1 MLPLY
6 KKYWRTAFDIAI
18 VVLTVYLVLLLS
30 SWLYRIAAPVFLSVL
45 IFAIIEPFA
54 MFLNRR
60 GLPKMASSAIAVLV
74 FVLIILGALFGAGLV
89 FVSQISQVTDDLPGY
104 ASIVQQHFASF
115 TVFLQDKLNALPPNL
130 TEQINEYF
138 ATFTAGLAVW
148 GKSLFN
154 IAIGWL
160 GTFSSFIGSFAVGII
175 LAFFLSAEINLWRR
189 IAHEKTPNTIKK
201 AVFFLKN
208 HVFFAIGAYLKA
220 QLIMVSLT
228 FVLVYIGLLI
238 LQVDHAFS
246 LAILSAVFDIL
257 PLLGIPVI
265 FIPWIIYLFIVGQT
279 GLGIGLTVLLIVVML
294 TRQLLEP
301 KITGNSIGITSAYL
315 MLSAMIIS
323 LSIFGVAG
331 LVLSPILIILLK
343 ELFVQG
349 YLQRWITL
357 PKEEF
362 EPMGREGTVANANDG
377 SEEPTFSAEPAPPD
391 DELK

>member
-6 KKYWRTAFDIAI
+6 KKYWRTAFDIGI

-30 SWLYRIAAPVFLSVL
+30 SWLYRIAAPVFLSLL
-45 IFAIIEPFA
+45 IFAMIEPFA

-60 GLPKMASSAIAVLV
+60 GLPKMVCSAIAVLV

-89 FVSQISQVTDDLPGY
+89 FVAQISQVTDALPGY
-104 ASIVQQHFASF
+104 ASIVQHHFAQF
-115 TVFLQDKLNALPPNL
+115 TGFLQHQLQALPPGL
-130 TEQINEYF
+130 AEQINEYF

-154 IAIGWL
+154 AAIGWL

-175 LAFFLSAEINLWRR
+175 LAFFLSAEINLWRK
-189 IAHEKTPNTIKK
+189 IATEKTPNTIKK
-201 AVFFLKN
+201 AYFFLKE
-208 HVFFAIGAYLKA
+208 HVLFAIGAYIKA
-220 QLIMVSLT
+220 QLMMVSLT

-238 LQVDHAFS
+238 LQVDHSFA

-265 FIPWIIYLFIVGQT
+265 FIPWIVYLFIIGQT
-279 GLGIGLTVLLIVVML
+279 GLAIGLTILLVVVMI

-349 YLQRWITL
+349 YLRRWIRL
-357 PKEEF
+357 PQEEF
-362 EPMGREGTVANANDG
+362 EPMPSHTDPAASATEPGRNE
-377 SEEPTFSAEPAPPD
+377 
-391 DELK
+391 

>member
-6 KKYWRTAFDIAI
+6 KKYWRTAFDIGV

-30 SWLYRIAAPVFLSVL
+30 SWLYRIAAPVFLSLL
-45 IFAIIEPFA
+45 IFAMIEPFA

-89 FVSQISQVTDDLPGY
+89 FVAQISQVTDALPGY
-104 ASIVQQHFASF
+104 ASIVQHHFSQF
-115 TVFLQDKLNALPPNL
+115 TGFLQDQLKALPPGVA
-130 TEQINEYF
+130 EQINEYF

-154 IAIGWL
+154 AALGWL
-160 GTFSSFIGSFAVGII
+160 GTFSSFIGSFAVGIV

-189 IAHEKTPNTIKK
+189 IATEKTPNTIKK
-201 AVFFLKN
+201 SFYFLKE
-208 HVFFAIGAYLKA
+208 HVLFAIGAYIKA
-220 QLIMVSLT
+220 QLMMVSLT

-265 FIPWIIYLFIVGQT
+265 FIPWIVYLFIVGQT
-279 GLGIGLTVLLIVVML
+279 GLAIGLTVLLVVVML

-349 YLQRWITL
+349 YLQRWIRL

-362 EPMGREGTVANANDG
+362 EPMDRADDPPASAATPD
-377 SEEPTFSAEPAPPD
+377 SEPSTD
-391 DELK
+391 QL

>member
-6 KKYWRTAFDIAI
+6 KKYWRTAFDIGI

-30 SWLYRIAAPVFLSVL
+30 SWLYRIAAPVFLSLL
-45 IFAIIEPFA
+45 IFAMIEPFA
-54 MFLNRR
+54 MFLKRR
-60 GLPKMASSAIAVLV
+60 GLPKMACSAIAVLV

-89 FVSQISQVTDDLPGY
+89 FVAQISQVTDALPGY
-104 ASIVQQHFASF
+104 AAIVQHHFAQF
-115 TVFLQDKLNALPPNL
+115 TTFLQNQLQALPDGVA
-130 TEQINEYF
+130 EQINEYF

-148 GKSLFN
+148 GKTLFN
-154 IAIGWL
+154 AALGWL
-160 GTFSSFIGSFAVGII
+160 GTFSSFIGSFAVGIV
-175 LAFFLSAEINLWRR
+175 LAFFLSAEIDLWRR
-189 IAHEKTPNTIKK
+189 IAAEKTPNTIKQ
-201 AVFFLKN
+201 ASSFLKK
-208 HVFFAIGAYLKA
+208 HVLFGIGAYIKA
-220 QLIMVSLT
+220 QMMMVSLT

-265 FIPWIIYLFIVGQT
+265 FIPWIVYLFIVGQT
-279 GLGIGLTVLLIVVML
+279 GLAIGLTIVLIVVML

-349 YLQRWITL
+349 YLQRWIRL

-362 EPMGREGTVANANDG
+362 EPMHPPVDDISTADT
-377 SEEPTFSAEPAPPD
+377 EPH
-391 DELK
+391 

>member
-6 KKYWRTAFDIAI
+6 KKYWRTAFDIGI

-30 SWLYRIAAPVFLSVL
+30 SWLYRIAAPVFLSLL

-60 GLPKMASSAIAVLV
+60 GLPKMVCSAIAVLV

-89 FVSQISQVTDDLPGY
+89 FVAQISQVTDALPGY
-104 ASIVQQHFASF
+104 ASIVQHHFSQF
-115 TVFLQDKLNALPPNL
+115 TGFLQDQLKALPPGVA
-130 TEQINEYF
+130 EQINEYF

-154 IAIGWL
+154 AALGWL
-160 GTFSSFIGSFAVGII
+160 GTFSSFIGSFAVGIV

-189 IAHEKTPNTIKK
+189 IATEKTPNTIKQS
-201 AVFFLKN
+201 VYFLKE
-208 HVFFAIGAYLKA
+208 HVLFAIGAYIKA
-220 QLIMVSLT
+220 QLMMVSLT

-265 FIPWIIYLFIVGQT
+265 FIPWIVYLFIVGQT
-279 GLGIGLTVLLIVVML
+279 GLAIGLTVLLVVVIL

-349 YLQRWITL
+349 YLRRWIRL
-357 PKEEF
+357 PQEEF
-362 EPMGREGTVANANDG
+362 EPMDRSDDPVPPAT
-377 SEEPTFSAEPAPPD
+377 PTEPATSTHN
-391 DELK
+391 L

>member
-6 KKYWRTAFDIAI
+6 KKYWRTAFDIGV

-30 SWLYRIAAPVFLSVL
+30 SWLYRIAAPVFLSLL
-45 IFAIIEPFA
+45 IFAMIEPFA

-89 FVSQISQVTDDLPGY
+89 FVAQISQVTDALPGY
-104 ASIVQQHFASF
+104 ASIVQHHFSQF
-115 TVFLQDKLNALPPNL
+115 TGFLQDQLKALPPGVA
-130 TEQINEYF
+130 EQINEYF

-154 IAIGWL
+154 AALGWL
-160 GTFSSFIGSFAVGII
+160 GTFSSFIGSFAVGIV

-189 IAHEKTPNTIKK
+189 IATEKTPNTIKK
-201 AVFFLKN
+201 SFYFLKE
-208 HVFFAIGAYLKA
+208 HVLFAIGAYIKA
-220 QLIMVSLT
+220 QLMMVSLT

-265 FIPWIIYLFIVGQT
+265 FIPWIVYLFIVGQT
-279 GLGIGLTVLLIVVML
+279 GLAIGLTVLLVVVML

-349 YLQRWITL
+349 YLQRWIRL

-362 EPMGREGTVANANDG
+362 EPMDRAND
-377 SEEPTFSAEPAPPD
+377 PPAPAAATDSEPSTD
-391 DELK
+391 QL

>member
-6 KKYWRTAFDIAI
+6 KKYWRTAFDIGI
-18 VVLTVYLVLLLS
+18 VVLTVYLILLAS
-30 SWLYRIAAPVFLSVL
+30 SHLYRIAAPVFLSVI
-45 IFAIIEPFA
+45 IFVMIEPFA

-60 GLPKMASSAIAVLV
+60 GLPKMASSAIAVLL

-89 FVSQISQVTDDLPGY
+89 FLSQISQFTNNLPAY
-104 ASIVQQHFASF
+104 AAIVQQHFSSF
-115 TVFLQDKLNALPPNL
+115 TIYLQQKLNALPPDL

-138 ATFTAGLAVW
+138 GAFTAALAVW
-148 GKSLFN
+148 LKTIFN
-154 IAIGWL
+154 AAIGWL
-160 GTFSSFIGSFAVGII
+160 GTFSSFLGNFAVGII
-175 LAFFLSAEINLWRR
+175 LAFFLSSEINLWRR
-189 IAHEKTPNTIKK
+189 VAQEKTPNTIKK
-201 AVFFLKN
+201 AYYFLKE

-220 QLIMVSLT
+220 QVMMVSIT
-228 FVLVYIGLLI
+228 FVVVYIALMI
-238 LQVDHAFS
+238 LRIEHAFS
-246 LAILSAVFDIL
+246 VALLSAVFDIL

-279 GLGIGLTVLLIVVML
+279 GLAIVLTVVLVVVML

-301 KITGNSIGITSAYL
+301 KITGNSIGISSAYL

-343 ELFVQG
+343 ELFMQG
-349 YLQRWITL
+349 YLQRWIRL

-362 EPMGREGTVANANDG
+362 EPTDLRTKTSPVSPEHSASDPPIPPANP
-377 SEEPTFSAEPAPPD
+377 SS
-391 DELK
+391 